1 MDDFK
6 TVKENAWSLR
16 PGETRGKLLYVEQT
30 KYGTFRYY
38 YDESDGTYWYQ
49 SEGTEKFHNDMKNK
63 EKERKKCLG
72 RSGDGLRMN
81 SKRESA

>member
-6 TVKENAWSLR
+6 TVKANAWSLP
-16 PGETRGKLLYVEQT
+16 PGETRGELIFVEHT
-30 KYGTFRYY
+30 KFGTFKYY
-38 YDESDGTYWYQ
+38 HNKTDGTYWYQ
-49 SEGTEKFHNDMKNK
+49 SEGTEKFQNEMKNK

-72 RSGDGLRMN
+72 RLGDGMRMN